1 MFTYRFMPV
10 PPICALTRSRLPT
23 GDFESPY
30 ELAQYLT
37 ALAAD
42 EERLAGFHK
51 WRQEAMPDAVRGLEA
66 TSFTNNLC
74 NVCQWKLARDV
85 GNSTNQDRDASQE
98 GAA

>member
-1 MFTYRFMPV
+1 MPV

-85 GNSTNQDRDASQE
+85 GNSTNQDRHASQDS
-98 GAA
+98 AA

>member
-1 MFTYRFMPV
+1 MPV

-85 GNSTNQDRDASQE
+85 GNSTNQDRHASQD

>member
-1 MFTYRFMPV
+1 MPV